1 MTNVH
6 LYPPHHPR
14 FFFLQDI
21 FYVSSRAANGDGD
34 EAAAIKIQTI
44 RMAISAIF
52 STVDLQKYT
61 TLHGEKTSHH
71 KKMQQK
77 ISARSRH
84 HFVSIYSSKS

>member
-6 LYPPHHPR
+6 LYPST
-14 FFFLQDI
+14 FFFVQDI

-52 STVDLQKYT
+52 STVGTKYT
-61 TLHGEKTSHH
+61 TLHGEKRPTRTAE
-71 KKMQQK
+71 K
-77 ISARSRH
+77 IYAIVDIMCIH
-84 HFVSIYSSKS
+84 LAFEELILF

>member
-6 LYPPHHPR
+6 LYPPTPSTL
-14 FFFLQDI
+14 FFSPEY

-44 RMAISAIF
+44 GMAISTIF

-61 TLHGEKTSHH
+61 TLHGEKPPIT
-71 KKMQQK
+71 KNATKNICYK
-77 ISARSRH
+77 
-84 HFVSIYSSKS
+84 